1 MWTRQCMGNE
11 MNARQCMGC
20 IAAACCR
27 CLLLLPAGL
36 PAAAACWAA
45 CCRCLLGCL
54 LAGAACLADCCVWRP
69 SCGSDRTRQG
79 GRGPKGA
86 TCQGEPPPIGQRYT
100 NLSIGHCG
108 HYQNPT
114 PYCPIPLPDSDN
126 PPQNA
131 PPLLGPPGRKTVLGS
146 YRA

>member
-20 IAAACCR
+20 IAAACCC
-27 CLLLLPAGL
+27 CLLGCLLPLPAGL
-36 PAAAACWAA
+36 PAAAACWVV
-45 CCRCLLGCL
+45 CL
-54 LAGAACLADCCVWRP
+54 LALPAWLTAACGAQAAAQ
-69 SCGSDRTRQG
+69 TAH
-79 GRGPKGA
+79 GRGGGDQK
-86 TCQGEPPPIGQRYT
+86 GQRAKGNHPPSGNAT
-100 NLSIGHCG
+100 PISLSDTAVTTKT
-108 HYQNPT
+108 QPPT
-114 PYCPIPLPDSDN
+114 APSPLPDSDN